1 MQPVPQSRAE
11 WKENCRDHS
20 LGTALTKARLQF
32 YLCGSTGIVLV
43 ICLELINHLA
53 RSSLELVY
61 YPLSI
66 VLLESRHRGLCHLV
80 MAQTRKTAFS
90 TVISS
95 ILEENRYSGTRLT
108 VLSPEGTIEGPN
120 RLISIPPKR
129 LPTMY
134 LSPTPCTSQ
143 IYRLMCRG
151 CTAVILHEAVSRRL
165 TSKTTSGYP
174 RSRINPGRVNNS
186 QRLTFDIP
194 WVLLCS
200 PSSAIPLRITIP
212 PIQSTRSSYGGLAV
226 GPSESPLRCICYT
239 FRHRDL

>member
-1 MQPVPQSRAE
+1 MQPLPQCRTK

-20 LGTALTKARLQF
+20 LGTALTEARLQF
-32 YLCGSTGIVLV
+32 YLCRSTSIVLV
-43 ICLELINHLA
+43 ICLKLINHLA

-80 MAQTRKTAFS
+80 VAQTRKTAFS

-95 ILEENRYSGTRLT
+95 ILEENRCSGTCLT
-108 VLSPEGTIEGPN
+108 VLSPESAMEGPN

-143 IYRLMCRG
+143 IYQLMYRG
-151 CTAVILHEAVSRRL
+151 YAAVVILRKAVSRRL
-165 TSKTTSGYP
+165 TSKTTSSYP
-174 RSRINPGRVNNS
+174 RSRINPDRVNS
-186 QRLTFDIP
+186 QKLTFDISR
-194 WVLLCS
+194 VLLCL
-200 PSSAIPLRITIP
+200 PSAIPLRITIP
-212 PIQSTRSSYGGLAV
+212 PIQL
-226 GPSESPLRCICYT
+226 
-239 FRHRDL
+239 